1 MKPLTR
7 WLLVMAYTALA
18 LAAVITARDW
28 WQGDIADMRWY
39 HWLLLACLPL
49 LAWIYL
55 RYLSVFAPGKGQCL
69 LAPDG
74 EDRRGQGA
82 DSSQVE
88 QNQTGRQVRG

>member
-1 MKPLTR
+1 MKPLAR

-28 WQGDIADMRWY
+28 WQGEIADMRWY

-69 LAPDG
+69 LPQ
-74 EDRRGQGA
+74 DREAQRKQDA
-82 DSSQVE
+82 
-88 QNQTGRQVRG
+88 

>member
-1 MKPLTR
+1 MKRLAR

-28 WQGDIADMRWY
+28 WQGEITDMRWY
-39 HWLLLACLPL
+39 HWLLLTCLPL

-69 LAPDG
+69 LPQ
-74 EDRRGQGA
+74 DREAQRKQG
-82 DSSQVE
+82 D
-88 QNQTGRQVRG
+88 